1 MLIMSRKVE
10 MGGKVGGED
19 KVMFLVEQM
28 RCWEK
33 HCQTP
38 LFSVSPHFT
47 PFQQGSGGG
56 WVWGWGG
63 VWGSEDLTSPLATKI
78 ALLSNSI

>member
-1 MLIMSRKVE
+1 MFQFIVGNFQKS
-10 MGGKVGGED
+10 GDGKVGGED
-19 KVMFLVEQM
+19 KVKFLVEQM
-28 RCWEK
+28 CSWEK

-56 WVWGWGG
+56 WVWGVGWGLG
-63 VWGSEDLTSPLATKI
+63 V
-78 ALLSNSI
+78 

>member
-1 MLIMSRKVE
+1 MIILGRNYHLKKIKKLMLIMSRKVE

-47 PFQQGSGGG
+47 PFQQGSGVGRG
-56 WVWGWGG
+56 VVVWGVG
-63 VWGSEDLTSPLATKI
+63 V
-78 ALLSNSI
+78 

>member
-1 MLIMSRKVE
+1 MFIMSRTVE

-47 PFQQGSGGG
+47 PFQQGSGVGRG
-56 WVWGWGG
+56 VVVWGVG
-63 VWGSEDLTSPLATKI
+63 V
-78 ALLSNSI
+78 